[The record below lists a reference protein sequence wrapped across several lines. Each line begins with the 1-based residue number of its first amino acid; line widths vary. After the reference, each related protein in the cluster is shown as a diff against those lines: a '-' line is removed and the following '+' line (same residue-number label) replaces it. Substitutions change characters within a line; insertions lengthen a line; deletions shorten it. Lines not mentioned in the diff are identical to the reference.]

1 MFGSLRGEGR
11 RERMPRKPREQK
23 ITVIV
28 KVVPHPDPERAL
40 NLIAGIFLK
49 EYLKEEE
56 RMKKNGKR

>member
-1 MFGSLRGEGR
+1 
-11 RERMPRKPREQK
+11 MPRKPRESK
-23 ITVIV
+23 ITIIV

-56 RMKKNGKR
+56 RMNKNGKR